1 MNRISVK
8 SSNLLIVSI
17 LLIAGVGMITNSA
30 QAISNIPLSNLL
42 TTNSPIQINLP
53 WSAPNS
59 NENPSLIA
67 YEIVFLS
74 GNGTQTTTQGVTV
87 PTPPTSLSVT
97 SSPPNSIFLTW
108 NLPQSNGGSPILG
121 YEVDYKTSTS
131 NFWFVL
137 VQNTGLSTSYVQTG
151 LVPGNTYS
159 YRVLAINS
167 IGSSLPS
174 NEASITPNVQPTQQN
189 YLPAGSSIFTGQQS
203 PGNINSAL
211 FSNSGPQTKYFSS
224 PSDQVNGIW
233 TTVSTYVSGAI
244 LYFDFNGN
252 TYSTNIYPNSN
263 TLISFSGPTSISNVR
278 VSIQDRGSSNDIVGV
293 AYVSS
298 ANPRYPLVPDAPQ
311 SLFANLYSQNNVQIS
326 WIAPQNIG
334 KPPILGYKIEYKTS
348 TSNFWFV
355 LVQNTGLSTINVHSG
370 LAPSST
376 YSYRVSA
383 INSIGTSL
391 PSNEASVTT
400 GSFTSPPPPISHI
413 SSGTIPIV
421 GTDTSISYVISGDQV
436 SGAAVNKNTNSLDFQ
451 LQGMVDGQLFV
462 QMPRTLID
470 AKQSDG
476 SDKTFSVILDNNN
489 AQFTETK
496 TDTYR
501 TLVVSFPAN
510 ANHISIIGTTVVP
523 EFPIALIALV
533 IGLVPTIFISRR
545 LGKF

>member
-1 MNRISVK
+1 MNKISVK

-30 QAISNIPLSNLL
+30 QAISNIPPSNLL
-42 TTNSPIQINLP
+42 TTNSPTQFNLP

-97 SSPPNSIFLTW
+97 SSPPNSIFLAW
-108 NLPQSNGGSPILG
+108 NLPQSNGGSPIIA
-121 YEVDYKTSTS
+121 YKIEYATTA
-131 NFWFVL
+131 NQWLVL
-137 VQNTGLSTSYVQTG
+137 TMNTGNTQQTYTHTGVDLSKIY
-151 LVPGNTYS
+151 Y
-159 YRVLAINS
+159 YRVSAINS
-167 IGSSLPS
+167 VGTGNPS
-174 NEASITPNVQPTQQN
+174 DTVSNVAASQQN
-189 YLPAGSSIFTGQQS
+189 YLPAGSSILTGQQS
-203 PGNINSAL
+203 PGNVNSAV

-224 PSDQVNGIW
+224 PSNQVNGIW
-233 TTVSTYVSGAI
+233 TTVSTYVNGAI

-263 TLISFSGPTSISNVR
+263 TLISFSGPMSISNVR
-278 VSIQDRGSSNDIVGV
+278 MSIQDRGSSNDIVGV

-298 ANPRYPLVPDAPQ
+298 ANPRNLLVPDAPQ
-311 SLFANLYSQNNVQIS
+311 SLYANLYSQNNVQIS

-334 KPPILGYKIEYKTS
+334 KLPILGYKIEYKTS

-376 YSYRVSA
+376 YTYRVSA

-400 GSFTSPPPPISHI
+400 GSFISPPPPISQI

-421 GTDTSISYVISGDQV
+421 GTGTSISYVISGDQV
-436 SGAAVNKNTNSLDFQ
+436 SGATVNKNTNSLDFQ
-451 LQGMVDGQLFV
+451 LQGKIGGQLFV

-470 AKQSDG
+470 SKQSDG
-476 SDKTFSVILDNNN
+476 SDRAFSVILDNNN
-489 AQFTETK
+489 AQFIETK

-501 TLVVSFPAN
+501 TLAISFPAN